1 MLLYGPPAV
10 GKLTIAKEI
19 ARLTGFK
26 VFHNHLTVN
35 VVAAIFPR
43 GTPAY
48 RRLLW
53 DIRYVVFAEA
63 ARANIEGLLFTVLYR
78 RDQEPWIARCVEIVE
93 RFRGN
98 VCLVHLHCHAETVR
112 QRVVG
117 EDRQQHG
124 KITSVERLNELL
136 SYWEPQSPFEA
147 ATRWDSLSLNTDV
160 LGPVEAAHWVVAHY
174 RLPTARQNLTTHWSG
189 FAQKAG
195 FEANLLTFNALS
207 LSTLLPS
214 LNFWAKPTGADGPQR
229 TLFG

>member
-1 MLLYGPPAV
+1 MKLMLLYGPPAV

-78 RDQEPWIARCVEIVE
+78 RDQEPWIARCVEIV
-93 RFRGN
+93 
-98 VCLVHLHCHAETVR
+98 
-112 QRVVG
+112 
-117 EDRQQHG
+117 
-124 KITSVERLNELL
+124 
-136 SYWEPQSPFEA
+136 
-147 ATRWDSLSLNTDV
+147 
-160 LGPVEAAHWVVAHY
+160 
-174 RLPTARQNLTTHWSG
+174 
-189 FAQKAG
+189 
-195 FEANLLTFNALS
+195 
-207 LSTLLPS
+207 
-214 LNFWAKPTGADGPQR
+214 
-229 TLFG
+229 